1 MRNDAFLSA
10 VRLEELEVKYTK
22 MLEEDPASDCFVPL
36 SQLLMARGET
46 DGALKVLTRGVKYNK
61 ENFTARYL
69 LGKIYFERWI
79 IDKAR
84 KELEMAI
91 KLDPGNLDASKALLQ
106 IYSSEGNFKSALH
119 LARNLCL
126 CHPNNKD
133 VRALFDQFNE
143 TDPAAKD
150 ERQGFRSSICV
161 AESADPQSSDIAA
174 ETLANLYFDQ
184 GHYDRAAQ
192 MLDVLLKQDPF
203 NMKLV
208 QKRQAIRNLK

>member
-1 MRNDAFLSA
+1 MKKAAFLSA
-10 VRLEELEVKYTK
+10 VRLEELETEYTK
-22 MLEEDPASDCFVPL
+22 MLEEDPASDCFVHL
-36 SQLLMARGET
+36 SQLLMAKGKT
-46 DGALKVLTRGVKYNK
+46 DNALKVLTRGVKYNQ

-69 LGKIYFERWI
+69 LGKIYFERWS

-91 KLDPGNLDASKALLQ
+91 KLDPGNLDASTTLLQ

-119 LARNLCL
+119 LARNLCFR
-126 CHPNNKD
+126 HPNNKE

-143 TDPAAKD
+143 SCPAAED
-150 ERQGFRSSICV
+150 EKQSFRSSVCV
-161 AESADPQSSDIAA
+161 AENADSRSSDIAT

-192 MLDVLLKQDPF
+192 MLDVLLTQDPF